1 MKFNILSMHA
11 RTHRNANSYRNAN
24 VVEISF
30 TKEVSFFCYASLT
43 RFVRCFVAWNAWVA
57 RGSRGVCFMHSII
70 ACFCAHTTNKSP
82 RSWEWEEVEPQQ
94 HEKRVMENEISV
106 SRKNSNTVAVSCTRR
121 AELCR
126 AHVPIA
132 TETRTT
138 KENDKKNKEK
148 PCKRGKE
155 DKIPKQQQPLT

>member
-1 MKFNILSMHA
+1 
-11 RTHRNANSYRNAN
+11 
-24 VVEISF
+24 
-30 TKEVSFFCYASLT
+30 
-43 RFVRCFVAWNAWVA
+43 
-57 RGSRGVCFMHSII
+57 
-70 ACFCAHTTNKSP
+70 
-82 RSWEWEEVEPQQ
+82 
-94 HEKRVMENEISV
+94 MENEISV

-126 AHVPIA
+126 AHVSIA